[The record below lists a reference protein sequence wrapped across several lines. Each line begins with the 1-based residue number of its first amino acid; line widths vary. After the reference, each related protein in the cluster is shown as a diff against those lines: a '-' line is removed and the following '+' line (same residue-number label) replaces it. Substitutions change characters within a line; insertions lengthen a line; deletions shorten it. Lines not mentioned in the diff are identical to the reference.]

1 MGMCIVILVSLI
13 FMLIALATD
22 KNKHNK
28 VVRCIRYSIGIVGF
42 ICLVYMLI
50 CDFRSEP
57 YIETDI
63 QNYKIE
69 KSWAR
74 GLPQYYVIYT
84 VDDNIELVN
93 IAELDINY
101 NSDKNII
108 QIYKRGLPDF
118 LIDDRSTKKVVIYT
132 TDSPNDKELD
142 DLDYL
147 KNH

>member
-1 MGMCIVILVSLI
+1 MYVIYI
-13 FMLIALATD
+13 MA
-22 KNKHNK
+22 
-28 VVRCIRYSIGIVGF
+28 
-42 ICLVYMLI
+42 

-108 QIYKRGLPDF
+108 QIYKRDLPDF

>member
-1 MGMCIVILVSLI
+1 MVLCITI
-13 FMLIALATD
+13 IALVFMIIALST
-22 KNKHNK
+22 KKEKTTK
-28 VVRCIRYSIGIVGF
+28 VVRYIRYLIGIIGLMYV
-42 ICLVYMLI
+42 IYIMA

-108 QIYKRGLPDF
+108 QIYKRDLPDF